1 MLLLVTGQ
9 EETVNPYDAVRHA
22 AAVSGVST
30 NSIGRSLGKADSYV
44 SSGASRGS
52 IPRADVLAS
61 MLGVC
66 GWSLAAMPSDDVP
79 ESAVVID
86 PKPSATSPVQE

>member
-1 MLLLVTGQ
+1 MG
-9 EETVNPYDAVRHA
+9 PYDAVKRA
-22 AAVSGVST
+22 AEACGVST

-52 IPRADVLAS
+52 VPRADVLAA

-66 GWSLAAMPSDDVP
+66 GWSLVAMPSEDVP
-79 ESAVVID
+79 DGAVVID
-86 PKPSATSPVQE
+86 PKPCGTTPPVQG